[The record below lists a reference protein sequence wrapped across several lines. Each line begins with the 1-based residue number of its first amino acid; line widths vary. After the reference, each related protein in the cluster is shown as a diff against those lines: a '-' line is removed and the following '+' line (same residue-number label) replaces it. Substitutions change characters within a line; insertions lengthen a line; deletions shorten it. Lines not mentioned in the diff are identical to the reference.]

1 MNGVY
6 KHYPRDTVVTIQA
19 SKKRTEDVTVIDDYG
34 GHVEEILVAS
44 VQKPREFFLLDR
56 SKIKHVVFYPPI
68 DVNIDIKVYVLI
80 DARGNHQTTVADECN
95 SNIVIGGYD
104 ANGQY
109 QQFESEGYHLY
120 AWAEKHG
127 FKSFSTSRN
136 VRFDLD
142 INK

>member
-1 MNGVY
+1 M
-6 KHYPRDTVVTIQA
+6 HYPPNTILTIKT
-19 SKKRTEDVTVIDDYG
+19 SKRKTDDVTVIDDYG
-34 GHVEEILVAS
+34 GQVEEILVAP

-56 SKIKHVVFYPPI
+56 SKIVHVVFYPPI
-68 DVNIDIKVYVLI
+68 DVNIDVKVYVLI
-80 DARGNHQTTVADECN
+80 DARGNHQITVADAFN

-104 ANGQY
+104 ANGVY
-109 QQFESEGYHLY
+109 QQFESEGYHLHN
-120 AWAEKHG
+120 WAEAKG